1 MESPVDVRVKWRRTV
16 TSLQVFPASDV
27 MKMLTLVLAS
37 SAPTT
42 PGYRK
47 DPTLIIPIIS
57 SNKPNQRCF
66 VGKVIPQ
73 IKKKKEDGDRHRA
86 DLIFT
91 FSAWNNRN
99 VTGLTG
105 GAGGDDEGKAT
116 AWVCTPHLMLLW
128 FLEPSLCLRCFP
140 KCKDSPTRGGADA
153 RNTEAGRHKGDQIKS
168 VWIVKVEIPNHYVM
182 LMMFQLA
189 PKAEAEKQKQ
199 SPKRWLD
206 SKLATK
212 QRSPDFLWGP
222 CLFCLSIRW
231 SCTEWWMRGLWLKP
245 TLSAAHLPAHSQ
257 AYFPADQLPEPGED
271 ANLCPCCTWCKSS
284 LGSQQLYLTGIRL

>member
-1 MESPVDVRVKWRRTV
+1 MALVMELPVDVRGKRRQTV

-47 DPTLIIPIIS
+47 DPTLVIPIIS

-66 VGKVIPQ
+66 VGKAIPQ
-73 IKKKKEDGDRHRA
+73 IKKEDGDRHRA

-116 AWVCTPHLMLLW
+116 AWICTPHLMLL
-128 FLEPSLCLRCFP
+128 
-140 KCKDSPTRGGADA
+140 
-153 RNTEAGRHKGDQIKS
+153 
-168 VWIVKVEIPNHYVM
+168 
-182 LMMFQLA
+182 
-189 PKAEAEKQKQ
+189 
-199 SPKRWLD
+199 
-206 SKLATK
+206 
-212 QRSPDFLWGP
+212 
-222 CLFCLSIRW
+222 
-231 SCTEWWMRGLWLKP
+231 
-245 TLSAAHLPAHSQ
+245 
-257 AYFPADQLPEPGED
+257 
-271 ANLCPCCTWCKSS
+271 
-284 LGSQQLYLTGIRL
+284 